1 MLRLLALLLAVFLTT
16 PAWAQRSSGSGF
28 AIAQSLVVTNQH
40 VVAGCSSLSVLVP
53 GEARRAARII
63 AEDKDADLALI
74 YAEGLPGPV
83 ASLRSTPARLGEQ
96 VYAFGFPLAGA
107 LSSSGNF
114 TSGLVSALRGL
125 GDRVGELQFTAPVQ
139 PGNSGGPL
147 LDRSGLVIGV
157 VQSKLDAVRAA
168 RITGDI
174 PQNVN
179 FAISGDVLAS
189 FLAKHQAG
197 ITQRPSGDPLETTA
211 VAEMAQA
218 FAFQISC
225 DATGRT
231 AAPQTPQSPP
241 SSDPAEIE
249 RALALTPDSIRNVQ
263 VWLGALGHDAGSPEG
278 VMGPATR
285 RAIRSWQRS
294 KGMPE
299 SGYLAEQSL
308 AALRREGDSVVTSA
322 AKARPASPAPAT
334 LAAPGRP
341 GWVVDR
347 RNGCWVWSTPSR
359 DAVAQVA
366 WSGACPAGPAIGPGS
381 LEWRWTKD
389 GQLRL
394 QSFTGVLR
402 EGRAE
407 GYGVMNYASGSRY
420 EGNFQRGR
428 PEGRGIMTFAT
439 GARYDGNFQDGKRQG
454 NGTYTRPDGARYQG
468 DWRDGK
474 PEGRGVQLYA
484 NGNRYDGEWK
494 DGKRSG
500 MGTWIEGSG
509 ARMHGQWRNNRPD
522 GLMTVR
528 ASAGDAPIS
537 VFAIDGC
544 IVFPNGEVLRL
555 GRSDSEPCF

>member
-74 YAEGLPGPV
+74 YAQGLPGPV

-96 VYAFGFPLAGA
+96 VFAFGFPLAGA

-179 FAISGDVLAS
+179 FAISGDVLAR
-189 FLAKHQAG
+189 FLAKHQASV
-197 ITQRPSGDPLETTA
+197 TQRPSGGPLETTA

-218 FAFQISC
+218 FAFRIAC
-225 DATGRT
+225 DAAGR
-231 AAPQTPQSPP
+231 AATPQPRQPP
-241 SSDPAEIE
+241 SPNDPAEIE
-249 RALALTPDSIRNVQ
+249 RALALTPETIRNVQ
-263 VWLGALGHDAGSPEG
+263 VWLGALGHDAGSPDG
-278 VMGPATR
+278 LMGPATR

-294 KGMPE
+294 KALE
-299 SGYLAEQSL
+299 ETGYLSSQTLSRLKQSGEPVV
-308 AALRREGDSVVTSA
+308 AAA
-322 AKARPASPAPAT
+322 AKSQQAAR
-334 LAAPGRP
+334 
-341 GWVVDR
+341 
-347 RNGCWVWSTPSR
+347 
-359 DAVAQVA
+359 Q
-366 WSGACPAGPAIGPGS
+366 
-381 LEWRWTKD
+381 
-389 GQLRL
+389 
-394 QSFTGVLR
+394 
-402 EGRAE
+402 EGRWVQTFAD
-407 GYGVMNYASGSRY
+407 GSRY
-420 EGNFQRGR
+420 E
-428 PEGRGIMTFAT
+428 
-439 GARYDGNFQDGKRQG
+439 
-454 NGTYTRPDGARYQG
+454 G

-474 PEGRGVQLYA
+474 MHGQGTYTSPDGLSYSGGWLSGVMSGTGRLKSGNGNFYVGNFSNGLFHGRGTFIES
-484 NGNRYDGEWK
+484 NGNVFDGEWYR
-494 DGKRSG
+494 GRPNG
-500 MGTWIEGSG
+500 MGVATFSGSRESMLYVALEGCLVFG
-509 ARMHGQWRNNRPD
+509 NGQIMSLGR
-522 GLMTVR
+522 
-528 ASAGDAPIS
+528 PIS
-537 VFAIDGC
+537 EC
-544 IVFPNGEVLRL
+544 R
-555 GRSDSEPCF
+555 